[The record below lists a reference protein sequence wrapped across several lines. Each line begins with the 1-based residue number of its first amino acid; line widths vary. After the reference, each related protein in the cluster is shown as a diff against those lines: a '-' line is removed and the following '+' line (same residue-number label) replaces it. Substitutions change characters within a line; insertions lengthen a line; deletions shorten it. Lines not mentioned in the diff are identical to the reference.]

1 MTPDPAFSSLAMT
14 GASAMLL
21 CALVVLWRRH
31 VPAYISAFRWQS
43 YALGFVG
50 VIVAWRGQV
59 HELFLIAALIVAIK
73 GVAVPWML
81 RGMEGRF
88 PSERERQP
96 LVNTEASLLI
106 SGCLAVLAYEISRP
120 LAAVVSLPTR
130 GGLPIALA
138 LIFVSLFAVVSRR
151 LAITQIIGFLMLENG
166 IALLALLGAYGVPL
180 VVELGVFLDVLLGV
194 LVMQVLVYRI
204 HETFESVD
212 VEQLNRLKH

>member
-1 MTPDPAFSSLAMT
+1 MTTHSSFSSLAMT

-50 VIVAWRGQV
+50 FVVAWRGHV
-59 HELFLIAALIVAIK
+59 PELFVVAGLIIAIK
-73 GVAVPWML
+73 GVAVPRML
-81 RGMEGRF
+81 RAMEARF
-88 PSERERQP
+88 PSEREQRP
-96 LVNTEASLLI
+96 LVNTEVSLLI

-120 LAAVVSLPTR
+120 LAAVVRLPTR

-138 LIFVSLFAVVSRR
+138 LILVSLFAVVSRR

-194 LVMQVLVYRI
+194 LVMQILVYRI
-204 HETFESVD
+204 HETFASVD